1 MTSSK
6 LRELSVDDTAR
17 AWSVLAGQVERFAA
31 AWDAAAEPPEIAL
44 FLPAEPASLRRMT
57 LIELIKV
64 DLEFRWLAE
73 KTPHPLER
81 YLEQFPELAPEL
93 PADLIYEEFHI
104 RRQAGDPVEVA
115 DCLKRFPSR
124 ATELDRLFAW
134 RKSAA
139 VSTMLCS
146 RGARVPGGDLSP
158 GERIDD
164 FDLLARLGQ
173 GAFAS
178 VFLARQNSMQ
188 RLVALKISSDRGD
201 EPQTLAQLDHDQIVR
216 VFDQRLLPERGV
228 RLLYMQYI
236 SGGTLHHVTEL
247 VRQKVET
254 ERTGALLF
262 QAIDQSLEQRGEPRP
277 AEAPLRE
284 RFENATWAEVV
295 CWIGARLARGLAYA
309 HRQGILH
316 RDIKPANVLLAA
328 DGSPKLAD
336 FNISFSSK
344 LAGATP
350 AAYFGGSLAYMS
362 PEQLEACN
370 PAHDRE
376 PASLDASSDLYSL
389 GVTLWELLTGSRPFG
404 DEQIGSDWTT
414 ALSEMAV
421 RRRAGVSAAQLTA
434 AARNWPPGL
443 DQVFARCLD
452 PVSEC
457 RFATGGELA
466 RSLEL
471 CLQPEAQRLMSE
483 GGNNWRRFFR
493 HWGIP
498 SIVVAALAPNLLAAV
513 FNLAYNKRE
522 IISHLQS
529 AEPVFWRTQAIINSL
544 AFPLGLGLA
553 ALLSWPVAGVAADR
567 ARFERLTGAERERL
581 RRECLRLGH
590 YAALI
595 SLVLWLVAAPAY
607 PLAIHW
613 GVGNVPVSV
622 YVHFTASLALCGL
635 IAMAYPFFGVTFL
648 AVCSF
653 YPALVQPAAM
663 TREDRRSLRRL
674 SGSCWVY
681 LSLAAVV
688 PMLAVA
694 ILVVVG
700 SQARFA
706 LGLLAVCGVAGLATA
721 FLFFRCIQS
730 DLATL
735 AKIAASPG
743 EGPAGTEDS
752 FRRAGD

>member
-1 MTSSK
+1 MTVSK
-6 LRELSVDDTAR
+6 SRELSLDDTAR
-17 AWSVLAGQVERFAA
+17 AWSVLAGQVERFAT
-31 AWDAAAEPPEIAL
+31 AWEDGGDPPEIAR
-44 FLPAEPASLRRMT
+44 FLPTEPAALRRMT
-57 LIELIKV
+57 LVELIKV
-64 DLEFRWLAE
+64 DLEFRWQGGRAPL
-73 KTPHPLER
+73 PLEQ
-81 YLEQFPELAPEL
+81 YLAQFPELADDL

-104 RRQAGDPVEVA
+104 RQQAGDAVDVV

-124 ATELDRLFAW
+124 AIELERLFVW
-134 RKSAA
+134 RKPAS
-139 VSTMLCS
+139 VSTMLCGRS
-146 RGARVPGGDLSP
+146 AGVPGANLSP

-164 FDLLARLGQ
+164 FELLARLGQ

-188 RLVALKISSDRGD
+188 RLVALKISADRGD

-216 VFDQRLLPERGV
+216 VYDQRLLPERGV
-228 RLLYMQYI
+228 RLLYMQYLA
-236 SGGTLHHVTEL
+236 GGTLQQVAEL
-247 VRQKVET
+247 VRNTVEQ

-262 QAIDQSLEQRGEPRP
+262 AAIDQSLDSRGEPRP
-277 AEAPLRE
+277 ADAPLRE
-284 RFENATWAEVV
+284 RFEAASWAEVV

-309 HRQGILH
+309 HQQGILH
-316 RDIKPANVLLAA
+316 RDIKPANVLLAS

-350 AAYFGGSLAYMS
+350 AAFFGGSLAYLS

-376 PASLDASSDLYSL
+376 PASLDGRSDLYSL

-404 DEQIGSDWTT
+404 DEHIGTDWST
-414 ALSEMAV
+414 ALADMAA
-421 RRRAGVSAAQLTA
+421 RRRAGLSATQLEA
-434 AARNWPPGL
+434 AAKRWSSGL
-443 DQVFARCLD
+443 EQVLARCLD
-452 PVSEC
+452 PDVER
-457 RFATGGELA
+457 RFATGNELA

-471 CLQPEAQRLMSE
+471 CLQPEAQRLLSQT
-483 GGNNWRRFFR
+483 GSRWRGFLRR
-493 HWGIP
+493 WGIAA
-498 SIVVAALAPNLLAAV
+498 IVFAALAPNLLAAL

-522 IISHLQS
+522 IINHLQS
-529 AEPVFWRTQAIINSL
+529 AEPIFWRTQAIINSI

-553 ALLSWPVAGVAADR
+553 ALLSWPVVRAAADR
-567 ARFERLTGAERERL
+567 TRFDRLSGTEREKM

-595 SLVLWLVAAPAY
+595 SLALWLAAAPAY

-613 GVGNVPVSV
+613 GVGNVPGAV
-622 YVHFTASLALCGL
+622 YVHFLASLSLCGL

-653 YPALVQPAAM
+653 YPALVQPEAM
-663 TREDRRSLRRL
+663 TRDDRRSLKRL
-674 SGSCWVY
+674 SRSCWIY

-694 ILVVVG
+694 ILVLVG

-706 LGLLAVCGVAGLATA
+706 LGLLAVCGVAGLGTA
-721 FLFFRCIQS
+721 FLFFKSIQA

-735 AKIAASPG
+735 LVIAAPHGDGQS
-743 EGPAGTEDS
+743 GTEEA
-752 FRRAGD
+752 RLR